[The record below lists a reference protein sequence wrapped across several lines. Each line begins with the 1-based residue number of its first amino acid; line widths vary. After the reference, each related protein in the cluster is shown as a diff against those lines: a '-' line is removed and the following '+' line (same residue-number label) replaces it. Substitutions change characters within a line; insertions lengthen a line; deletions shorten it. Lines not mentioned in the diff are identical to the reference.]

1 MDVDYVYVYTCSCLC
16 FVYVYVDDGVIMFMF
31 VLMLLLMM
39 MLMMSSMMLLMLM
52 LLMMLLLMMLLMLFC
67 FVVLFVVCSRCYAA
81 FTHTQIEARPFFS
94 LISCFPK
101 NLRWHKTYF
110 VPSFRWATIYIH
122 IYIYI
127 YIYDVNDIYIYT
139 YILFHVF
146 ILKDSSPLCFPPAIS
161 CEGKTTVPTPFSL
174 RFYDSCSFTWTPF
187 KFNILNASEI
197 NDSRT
202 NELYSTL
209 LMTSRNPYTQ
219 HQ

>member
-1 MDVDYVYVYTCSCLC
+1 MPHSHIHKSKLD
-16 FVYVYVDDGVIMFMF
+16 
-31 VLMLLLMM
+31 
-39 MLMMSSMMLLMLM
+39 
-52 LLMMLLLMMLLMLFC
+52 
-67 FVVLFVVCSRCYAA
+67 
-81 FTHTQIEARPFFS
+81 HFS
-94 LISCFPK
+94 PSYLAFPK
-101 NLRWHKTYF
+101 IFVDTKLILFHHFDGLPYTY
-110 VPSFRWATIYIH
+110 